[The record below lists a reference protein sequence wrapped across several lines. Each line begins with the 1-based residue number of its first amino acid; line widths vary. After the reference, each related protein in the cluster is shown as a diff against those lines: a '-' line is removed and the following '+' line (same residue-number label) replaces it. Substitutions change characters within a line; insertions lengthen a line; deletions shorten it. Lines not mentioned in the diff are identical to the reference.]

1 MGGLFGVEKCPF
13 CGSDKFVFQKT
24 TGEVVCRVC
33 GYVAKVS
40 NVDFG
45 PEWRS
50 FEGDEVDRSRAGP
63 PQTALMADRGLGS
76 VLGTYGYG
84 GFEKGKMSES
94 RRRDLQRVKTWI
106 SRTSSVSSHDR
117 NLQNALNT
125 LQKLGEK
132 LFVPKQVLER
142 AAEIYRQ
149 ALAKDLVRGRAIN
162 SIVAASLYLALRE
175 MGTPRTQKQMAKVA
189 NIDKKELGRCYRL
202 LIKTL
207 NIKPPVIDPIAYVHA
222 IALEAGYPQQVTVY
236 AEKIIKLAKKMKIT
250 AGKDP
255 VGLAAAAVYYAALI
269 NGQKVTQRDIANAAD
284 ITEVTVRNRCK
295 SLLQDF
301 GVKSVDE
308 LKRLVDQYIK
318 EEEAKAQ
325 AT

>member
-1 MGGLFGVEKCPF
+1 MGGLFGVEKCPM
-13 CGSDKFVFQKT
+13 CGQDKFVFQKT
-24 TGEVVCRVC
+24 TGEVICRTC
-33 GYVAKVS
+33 GYVAKIS

-63 PQTALMADRGLGS
+63 PQTALIADRGLGS
-76 VLGTYGYG
+76 VLGTYGYTG
-84 GFEKGKMSES
+84 YDKGKMSES
-94 RRRDLQRVKTWI
+94 RRREMDRIRGWI
-106 SRTSSVSSHDR
+106 NRTSSVSSHDR

-132 LFVPKQVLER
+132 LFVPKHVMER

-149 ALAKDLVRGRAIN
+149 ALNQDLVRGRAIN

-189 NIDKKELGRCYRL
+189 GIDKKELGRCYRL

-207 NIKPPVIDPIAYVHA
+207 NIKPPVIDPIVY
-222 IALEAGYPQQVTVY
+222 IETISKEANFPPEVEVY
-236 AEKIIKLAKKMKIT
+236 ARKIIKLAKEMKIT

-269 NGQKVTQRDIANAAD
+269 KGQKVTQRDIANAAD

-295 SLLQDF
+295 ALLNDF
-301 GVKSVDE
+301 KVKDYRE
-308 LKRLVDQYIK
+308 LKELVDKYNGG
-318 EEEAKAQ
+318 E
-325 AT
+325 

>member
-1 MGGLFGVEKCPF
+1 MGGLFGVEKCPM
-13 CGSDKFVFQKT
+13 CGQDKFVFQKT
-24 TGEVVCRVC
+24 TGEVICRNC

-63 PQTALMADRGLGS
+63 PQTALIADRGLGS

-84 GFEKGKMSES
+84 GYDKGKMSET
-94 RRRDLQRVKTWI
+94 RRREMDRIRGWI
-106 SRTSSVSSHDR
+106 NRTSSVSSHDR

-132 LFVPKQVLER
+132 LYVPKHVLER

-149 ALAKDLVRGRAIN
+149 ALNRDLVRGRAIN

-189 NIDKKELGRCYRL
+189 GIDKKELGRCYRL

-207 NIKPPVIDPIAYVHA
+207 NIKPPVIDPMVYIET
-222 IALEAGYPQQVTVY
+222 ISKEANFPPEVEVY
-236 AEKIIKLAKKMKIT
+236 ARKIIKLAKEMKIT

-269 NGQKVTQRDIANAAD
+269 KGQKVTQRDIANAAD

-295 SLLQDF
+295 ALLNDF
-301 GVKSVDE
+301 KVKDYKE
-308 LKRLVDQYIK
+308 LKKLVDQYV
-318 EEEAKAQ
+318 EETSKAG
-325 AT
+325 

>member
-1 MGGLFGVEKCPF
+1 MGIFGVEKCPT
-13 CGSDKFVFQKT
+13 CGGTHFIYQKT
-24 TGEVVCRVC
+24 TGEVICKTC

-40 NVDFG
+40 NLDLG

-63 PQTALMADRGLGS
+63 PQTALIADRGLGS
-76 VLGTYGYG
+76 VLGNINYQGYERG
-84 GFEKGKMSES
+84 VKISET
-94 RRRDLQRVKTWI
+94 RRKDIQRVRTWI
-106 SRTSSVSSHDR
+106 SRTISVSSHDR

-132 LFVPKQVLER
+132 LNVPKHILER

-149 ALAKDLVRGRAIN
+149 ALEKDLVRGRAIN

-175 MGTPRTQKQMAKVA
+175 LDNPRTQKQMAKVA
-189 NIDKKELGRCYRL
+189 GIDKKELGRCYRL

-207 NIKPPVIDPIAYVHA
+207 GIKPPVIDPVAYIQA
-222 IALEAGYPQQVTVY
+222 ISLEAGFPSKVTIY
-236 AEKIIKLAKKMKIT
+236 AEKIIRLAKKMKIT

-269 NGQKVTQRDIANAAD
+269 NGIRVTQRDIANAAD

-295 SLLQDF
+295 ALLNDF
-301 GVKSVDE
+301 GVKSVEE
-308 LKRLVDQYIK
+308 LKELVDKYMK
-318 EEEAKAQ
+318 EEDSLS
-325 AT
+325 